1 MRRASPP
8 NTASMRSQIEGAR
21 SQVSSI
27 LFVQSE
33 DRKAV
38 RLAGATAAA
47 IEREVE
53 QEEQEDGEVG
63 TGSPDDAVSEDTD
76 EPAVAPPPAKRQK
89 PDNLPEELSAK
100 WDEAEAVL
108 DDIER
113 KAVDVA
119 EVQKAA
125 KKKLTKLR
133 EKITD
138 NTWEVTAH
146 TRTNAEQQ
154 KCTIPLLDWL
164 MAREVYKTHDVETE
178 FEIWSE
184 DELVSLKVDVA
195 LFARDSLKDNDIRI
209 ECKLKKFTEARGQCA
224 FYHDWDLRY
233 GVDTYVYAYF
243 PEKPTR
249 AVIQGFEIDST
260 LVLWPGQEEM
270 IRLRG

>member
-1 MRRASPP
+1 MNAFR
-8 NTASMRSQIEGAR
+8 
-21 SQVSSI
+21 V
-27 LFVQSE
+27 
-33 DRKAV
+33 
-38 RLAGATAAA
+38 AGAVVSVRQPVQVIAEVPS
-47 IEREVE
+47 IEREAP
-53 QEEQEDGEVG
+53 D
-63 TGSPDDAVSEDTD
+63 SPDDAVSEDTD

-119 EVQKAA
+119 ELQKAA
-125 KKKLTKLR
+125 QKKLTELR
-133 EKITD
+133 EKITN

-154 KCTIPLLDWL
+154 QCTVRLLDWL
-164 MAREVYKTHDVETE
+164 MWRGVYKTHDVQTE

-195 LFARDSLKDNDIRI
+195 LIARDPTTDNDIRI

-224 FYHDWDLRY
+224 FYQEWDTRP
-233 GVDTYVYAYF
+233 GVRTHVYAYF
-243 PEKPTR
+243 PEKPSHS
-249 AVIQGFEIDST
+249 VMQGFHLDNT
-260 LVLWPGQEEM
+260 GVLWPGEEEM